1 VPRRIPSLLWLD
13 LIDHL
18 SISTYGAEHS
28 RCAVPTLFLSVGRA
42 SCSLRRR
49 LRSISRVRL
58 FINATSART
67 GGGVAHLTWLLHAL
81 AKIEPSLEILV
92 LTTQSPPD
100 RLRGLPERFW
110 VRAHPADTWAL
121 PRRLM
126 WESTRLPDMIKRW
139 GADVYLSFGSFGL
152 LRSPCPQVMIC
163 AQPLYFSERYYREFA
178 SKYPVLRIE
187 ELGRRALL
195 KATARRSSRIITQTE
210 AMQRQIVAQ
219 LGVPP
224 ERISVIPHGVHGS
237 FLAEDGARRTEDG
250 GDLKSLPPSSVLRPP
265 SSATRTVLYVSV
277 HQVHKDFDTLVRA
290 AAILRD
296 RGLSDVQF
304 LFTGSPDDNQFSRA
318 TAGLVRELGLEETIH
333 FVGLV
338 PNDQIHS
345 LYRSADAFAFP
356 SWAETFGIPLVEAM
370 ACGVPVVAA
379 DIEVN
384 REVAADAALY
394 HAVSNPESLATQLIR
409 ILEDRELSEQ
419 LAKVGRRRSQQFTWD
434 RAARKTLAALQEA
447 APSPPGRGLG

>member
-1 VPRRIPSLLWLD
+1 
-13 LIDHL
+13 
-18 SISTYGAEHS
+18 
-28 RCAVPTLFLSVGRA
+28 
-42 SCSLRRR
+42 
-49 LRSISRVRL
+49 VRL

-67 GGGVAHLTWLLHAL
+67 GGGVAHLTWLLQAF
-81 AKIEPSLEILV
+81 ADIEPDLEILV
-92 LTTQSPPD
+92 LTTQTPPG
-100 RLRGLPERFW
+100 RLQGLPPRFR
-110 VRAHPADTWAL
+110 VRPHPADTWPL
-121 PRRLM
+121 PRRLI
-126 WESTRLPDMIKRW
+126 WEQTGLPGIIKRW

-178 SKYPVLRIE
+178 SKHPLLRLE

-195 KATARRSSRIITQTE
+195 KATARRSNRIITQTE
-210 AMQRQIVAQ
+210 TMRRQIVAQ

-237 FLAEDGARRTEDG
+237 FLADDGRPTTDDRRPAVEDPRAMTNHLSISSE
-250 GDLKSLPPSSVLRPP
+250 SPSSVVRRP
-265 SSATRTVLYVSV
+265 SSAKRTVLYVSV
-277 HQVHKDFDTLVRA
+277 HQVHKDFDSLVRA

-296 RGLSDVQF
+296 RGLSDVQVI
-304 LFTGSPDDNQFSRA
+304 FTGSPDDNQFSRS
-318 TAGLVRELGLEETIH
+318 TAALVRELGLDETVH

-345 LYRSADAFAFP
+345 LYRSADVFAFP

-384 REVAADAALY
+384 REVAADAAVY
-394 HAVSNPESLATQLIR
+394 HAVSNPESLAAQLIR
-409 ILEDRELSEQ
+409 VLEDRELREQ
-419 LAKVGRRRSQQFTWD
+419 LAMIGRQRSQQFTWD
-434 RAARKTLAALQEA
+434 RAAKLTLAALQEA
-447 APSPPGRGLG
+447 AGSQPVTA